1 MLRLK
6 NILVKFL
13 DYLTYILLL
22 QFTIVV
28 FLQVVL
34 RYVFNITFFWSDEF
48 TRYSLVWL
56 VFLGTAVLSAD
67 KEHIRV
73 GFLVD
78 LLPVKLRKCVEI
90 VVNILCITFVA
101 VISIFSYDYLLSNMD
116 VGSISLKIPMGLLYG
131 VFPLAGVFII
141 LFLLMDCID
150 IVKQIFSNDKST
162 SSEIS
167 NDIKHI

>member
-1 MLRLK
+1 VLRVK

-34 RYVFNITFFWSDEF
+34 RYAFNITFFWSDEF

-56 VFLGTAVLSAD
+56 VFIGTAVLSAD

-78 LLPVKLRKCVEI
+78 LLPHKIKKCVDLL
-90 VVNILCITFVA
+90 VNILCITFVA
-101 VISIFSYDYLLSNMD
+101 VISIFSYEYLISNME
-116 VGSISLKIPMGLLYG
+116 VGSISLKIPMGLIYG

-150 IVKQIFSNDKST
+150 NIKQIFSNDKNA

>member
-34 RYVFNITFFWSDEF
+34 RYVFNITFFWGDEF
-48 TRYSLVWL
+48 TRYSLVWI
-56 VFLGTAVLSAD
+56 VFVGTAVLSAE

-78 LLPVKLRKCVEI
+78 LLPHRIKKCMDLL
-90 VVNILCITFVA
+90 VNLLCITFVV
-101 VISIFSYDYLLSNMD
+101 VISIFSYDYLISNLD
-116 VGSISLKIPMGLLYG
+116 VGSISLKIPMSFIYG
-131 VFPLAGVFII
+131 IFPFAGVFIV
-141 LFLLMDCID
+141 FFMLLDCID
-150 IVKQIFSNDKST
+150 NIKQIFSNEQNT